1 MAIYVMMVICGLVFV
16 AFPVIYF
23 GELDAT
29 SAIVLSAGIVLLVWT
44 ALRVRSLRRK
54 SLPPSTASIAKWSTC
69 DRWCR

>member
-44 ALRVRSLRRK
+44 APRRPHR
-54 SLPPSTASIAKWSTC
+54 LANSIAAL
-69 DRWCR
+69 